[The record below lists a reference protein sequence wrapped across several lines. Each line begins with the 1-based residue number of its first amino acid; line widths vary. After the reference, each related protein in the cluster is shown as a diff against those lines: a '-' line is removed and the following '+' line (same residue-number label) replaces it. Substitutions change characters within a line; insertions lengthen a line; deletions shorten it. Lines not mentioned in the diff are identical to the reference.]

1 MDDIIQN
8 SNISELTKLASE
20 AQSAVVDAMKL
31 VATQKAKIL
40 ELEETIKKASAEN
53 LNLKSQINEINN
65 LRKQA
70 SLDVDET
77 LLTEIVNKLAK
88 ANVVDVDDVDSN
100 IAALRANPKLAFTVL
115 NQVADMLPTEDVL
128 TNGSFIASTKTA
140 SIDTT
145 KHSNIPA
152 AVLEEIAEFERQNFS

>member
-1 MDDIIQN
+1 M
-8 SNISELTKLASE
+8 
-20 AQSAVVDAMKL
+20 
-31 VATQKAKIL
+31 
-40 ELEETIKKASAEN
+40 
-53 LNLKSQINEINN
+53 
-65 LRKQA
+65 
-70 SLDVDET
+70 
-77 LLTEIVNKLAK
+77 
-88 ANVVDVDDVDSN
+88 DDVDSN

-128 TNGSFIASTKTA
+128 TNGSFVASTKTA

>member
-1 MDDIIQN
+1 MDDTIQN

-20 AQSAVVDAMKL
+20 AQSAVVDAMNL
-31 VATQKAKIL
+31 VAAQKAKIL

-53 LNLKSQINEINN
+53 LNLKSQISELSN

-100 IAALRANPKLAFTVL
+100 IAALRVNPKLAFTVL

-140 SIDTT
+140 SVDTA
-145 KHSNIPA
+145 KHSNIPT